1 MVAINDLKPGSRYT
15 FYERISDAP
24 NETPCRGTFV
34 EIRHLRNNY
43 SYIYINFD
51 KRRGDKKILTIMQ
64 LDFIV
69 RVETLDEIIQGKTK
83 LNSDVIGVIDEFL

>member
-24 NETPCRGTFV
+24 NETPCRGTFL
-34 EIRHLRNNY
+34 EIRHLHNNY

-83 LNSDVIGVIDEFL
+83 LNSDVISVIDEFY

>member
-1 MVAINDLKPGSRYT
+1 MVAIKDLKPGSRYT

-24 NETPCRGTFV
+24 NEAPCRGTFL

-83 LNSDVIGVIDEFL
+83 LNSDVIGVIDEFY